1 MTAQKQQ
8 TKTQAQAQTQTQ
20 EQEQQPYATGTKMP
34 AMRAAVQIMKDEGVD
49 IAFGCPGAAILPLY
63 KAMEEVGGIEHLTV
77 RHEEG
82 ATHMADGWARTN
94 GRVGVAIATSGPGA
108 TNFITGLY
116 TAQADSIPMVCITGQ
131 AVSPK
136 LHQEAFQA
144 VDIVEI
150 ARPVTKWAVQIKEAA
165 QIPWAF
171 REAFRIAREGR
182 PGPVLIDIPVD
193 IARREIRYDASID
206 TRLPVEIPKPHPP
219 RVEAALDLLLAA
231 RKPLILAGGG
241 VILADA
247 ADELRKLVEYLHV
260 PFQVT
265 LMGKG
270 VIEDD
275 HELNLGT
282 TGIQTSQRYANASFL
297 ESDFVLAVGARFG
310 DRHTGA
316 NIDVYKGDRT
326 FVHVDIEPT
335 QLGKVIEPDLGI
347 VSDAGLFLKALLD
360 AAKRRRAT
368 AGVPDWVARCQELKR
383 TLVRKEDFDS
393 VPVKAPRVYKE
404 INEIFDEDTY
414 FVTAIGLY
422 QIWGG
427 QHQKA
432 HKPRRYQ
439 VCGQAGPL
447 GWEVP
452 AAIGVK
458 KALEGMGRG
467 GTEVV
472 GIVGDYGFQYMV
484 EELAVAAQYNVPYVL
499 IMLNNEYL
507 GLIRQASIG
516 YDMNYQVDIHYDE
529 HGTDNVKLMEAYGC
543 SGRRVIDPADIRS
556 AIEWAR
562 KEAVST
568 SRPVLV
574 EILIERE
581 ANTPH
586 GPDIDAVKEFEPEA

>member
-1 MTAQKQQ
+1 
-8 TKTQAQAQTQTQ
+8 
-20 EQEQQPYATGTKMP
+20 MP
-34 AMRAAVQIMKDEGVD
+34 AMNAAVSIMVDEGVD

-63 KAMEEVGGIEHLTV
+63 KAMEVDGRIEHLTV

-94 GRVGVAIATSGPGA
+94 GKVGVAIATSGPGA
-108 TNFITGLY
+108 TNLVTGLY
-116 TAQADSIPMVCITGQ
+116 TAQADSIPMVCLTGQ

-150 ARPVTKWAVQIKEAA
+150 SKPVTKWAVQVKEAA
-165 QIPWAF
+165 QIPWVF
-171 REAFRIAREGR
+171 REAFRIARTGR
-182 PGPVLIDIPVD
+182 PGPVLIDLPLD
-193 IARREIRYDASID
+193 LAKREIAYDAEID
-206 TRLPVEIPKPHPP
+206 TRLPVPAVEPHLP
-219 RVEAALDLLLAA
+219 RVERALDMLLAA
-231 RKPLILAGGG
+231 ERPMVLAGGG
-241 VILADA
+241 VILAEA
-247 ADELRKLVEYLHV
+247 GSELRELVEELRV

-282 TGIQTSQRYANASFL
+282 TGIQTSQKYANASFL
-297 ESDFVLAVGARFG
+297 EADFVLAVGARFG

-316 NIDVYKGDRT
+316 NIDVYRGERT
-326 FVHVDIEPT
+326 FVHVDIEPG
-335 QLGKVIEPDLGI
+335 QIGKVFEPDLGI
-347 VSDAGLFLKALLD
+347 VSDAGLFLTALLAEARKRK
-360 AAKRRRAT
+360 AAADVE
-368 AGVPDWVARCQELKR
+368 GWVERCKELKR
-383 TLVRKEDFDS
+383 TLVRREDFDS
-393 VPVKAPRVYKE
+393 TPVKAPRVYKE
-404 INEIFDEDTY
+404 INEIFDEETY

-432 HKPRRYQ
+432 YLPRHYQ

-458 KALEGMGRG
+458 KALDSMGK
-467 GTEVV
+467 TDAEVV
-472 GIVGDYGFQYMV
+472 GIVGDYGFQYLV

-507 GLIRQASIG
+507 GLIRQAETG
-516 YDMNYQVDIHYDE
+516 FGMNYQVDIHYDE
-529 HGTDNVKLMEAYGC
+529 FGTDNVKIMEAYGC
-543 SGRRVIDPADIRS
+543 SGCRVRDPADIATS
-556 AIEWAR
+556 IQWAR

-574 EILIERE
+574 EIMIERE

-586 GPDIDAVKEFEPEA
+586 GPDIDAVKEFESA

>member
-1 MTAQKQQ
+1 
-8 TKTQAQAQTQTQ
+8 
-20 EQEQQPYATGTKMP
+20 MP
-34 AMRAAVQIMKDEGVD
+34 AMEAAVHIMQDEGVD

-63 KAMEEVGGIEHLTV
+63 KAMEQVGGIEHLIV

-94 GRVGVAIATSGPGA
+94 GRVGVALATSGPGA
-108 TNFITGLY
+108 TNFVTGLY
-116 TAQADSIPMVCITGQ
+116 TAQADSIPLLCVTGQ

-165 QIPWAF
+165 QVPWAF

-193 IARREIRYDASID
+193 IARQEIAYDASLD
-206 TRLPVEIPKPHPP
+206 TALPVPAVPPHPP

-231 RKPLILAGGG
+231 RRPLVLAGGG
-241 VILADA
+241 VILAEA
-247 ADELRKLVEYLHV
+247 SAELRELVEYLRV

-316 NIDVYKGDRT
+316 DLSVYRGDRT
-326 FVHVDIEPT
+326 FVQVDIEPR
-335 QLGKVIEPDLGI
+335 QLGRVFEPDLGI
-347 VSDAGLFLKALLD
+347 VSDARLFLRALLD
-360 AAKRRRAT
+360 AARRRRERADVR
-368 AGVPDWVARCQELKR
+368 AWVARCQELKR

-393 VPVKAPRVYKE
+393 VPVKAPRIYRE
-404 INEIFDEDTY
+404 INEIFDEHTY

-432 HKPRRYQ
+432 HLPRHYQ

-447 GWEVP
+447 GWEIP
-452 AAIGVK
+452 AAIGVR
-458 KALEGMGRG
+458 KALDGMGRPDA
-467 GTEVV
+467 EVV

-484 EELAVAAQYNVPYVL
+484 EELAVAAQYRVPYVL

-516 YDMNYQVDIHYDE
+516 YGMNYQVDIHYDE
-529 HGTDNVKLMEAYGC
+529 YGTDNVRLMEAYGC
-543 SGRRVIDPADIRS
+543 SGRRVADPADIRP

-562 KEAVST
+562 REAVAT

-586 GPDIDAVKEFEPEA
+586 GPDIDAVREFEPEP